1 MGKGVVNIQRLADG
15 SLVLAPAERAIA
27 LPPGWTIEDHPL
39 DWLAGSADGPEQ
51 VQGYSQLVPPA
62 PPGTLTLGGQTPPQY
77 QLSTTPT
84 ITTTDGSTATLA
96 SIPCPAGKL
105 TTVEIRVTAWIVTAA
120 TSFSYYNVVTAQV
133 ARIGSAAPVGP
144 VNMAEVFFSNASP
157 AAPFAAAGSPGGIG
171 FVISGNSLVL
181 QAKGIGAPTAWSA
194 GAFTVGQL
202 VTKGGS
208 TYIVAAIAGT
218 GTSTTGPSGTGT
230 GQVDNAGTNQVVW
243 DYLAPGSSV
252 PINWCAAKVEI
263 LTP

>member
-15 SLVLAPAERAIA
+15 SLVLAPAERAIV

-39 DWLAGSADGPEQ
+39 DWLAGSAAGPEQ

-84 ITTTDGSTATLA
+84 ITTTDGSTATLFSYA
-96 SIPCPAGKL
+96 LPAGKF
-105 TTVEIRVTAWIVTAA
+105 TVVQATVCAWIQTAA
-120 TSFSYYNVVTAQV
+120 NVFLYLNVATGGAARVGSGAPIGTADP
-133 ARIGSAAPVGP
+133 S
-144 VNMAEVFFSNASP
+144 FSNASP
-157 AAPFAAAGSPGGIG
+157 SAPFAAAGSNGGIN
-171 FVISGNSLVL
+171 FNLSGNTLQL

-230 GQVDNAGTNQVVW
+230 GQVDNAGANQVVW